1 MAAVK
6 DANPVK
12 RYARAVARRI
22 FRQDAARDPDTRE
35 RAAPPTGP
43 PQWLPPAAP
52 IQATGRHH
60 QLQLPIG
67 PLHVRAYS

>member
-1 MAAVK
+1 MAAVR
-6 DANPVK
+6 DLNPFK
-12 RYARAVARRI
+12 RFSRAVAGRI

-35 RAAPPTGP
+35 RAAPSPGL

-52 IQATGRHH
+52 IQPPGRS
-60 QLQLPIG
+60 QLRLPIG